1 MDFDVI
7 VVGGGLVGSAF
18 AAALQDS
25 GFDVALVE
33 AQPPQPPSTQDWDV
47 RVYAI
52 SPGNQAFLARL
63 GAWTRVPDT
72 RVAPVQGMDVR
83 GDGGGRLRFDALG
96 AGLPEL
102 AFILE
107 GGQLGHALW
116 RGLEQQS
123 NLTRLGGAR
132 PQALRF
138 EDAHATIAFS
148 DGRHLT
154 ARLIVGADGAR
165 SWVRAAAGIAA
176 EPRAYGQLGV
186 VANFETEKPHGHL
199 ARQWFRGDGIL
210 AFLPLPGNRIS
221 IVWSTPEPHARAL
234 LALGEAAF
242 CERVRAAGHDA
253 LGALSLLTPP
263 AGFPLRL
270 LRLSSL
276 VRPRLALIGD
286 AAHNVHPLAGQG
298 VNLGF
303 HDARCLAATLKAA
316 GHERDCGDYL
326 GLRRYDRARKEDI
339 LAMQLVTDGL
349 ERLFRMRH
357 PLVRW
362 GRNLGLDLTN
372 RQDWLKN
379 ALVRHALS

>member
-18 AAALQDS
+18 AAALEDS
-25 GFDVALVE
+25 AFHVALVE
-33 AQPPQPPSTQDWDV
+33 AKPPGPPSGQSWDA

-52 SPGNQAFLARL
+52 SPGNQAFLASL
-63 GAWTRVPDT
+63 GAWARIPDI
-72 RVAPVQGMDVR
+72 RVAPVHGMDVR

-96 AGLPEL
+96 AGLSEL

-107 GGQLGHALW
+107 SGQLGHALW
-116 RGLEQQS
+116 RGLDQQA
-123 NLTRLGGAR
+123 NLARFCGAS
-132 PQALRF
+132 PHALRF
-138 EDAHATIAFS
+138 EDTHARLELS
-148 DGRHLT
+148 DGRSLR

-165 SWVRAAAGIAA
+165 SWVRAAAGIEAD
-176 EPRAYGQLGV
+176 PREYGQLGV
-186 VANFETEKPHGHL
+186 VANFETAKPHGHL
-199 ARQWFRGDGIL
+199 ARQWFREDGIL
-210 AFLPLPGNRIS
+210 AFLPLPGNRVS

-234 LALGEAAF
+234 LALDEAAF
-242 CERVRAAGHDA
+242 CQRVREAGNDA
-253 LGALSLLTPP
+253 LGALTLLTPA

-270 LRLSSL
+270 LSLPSL

-316 GHERDCGDYL
+316 GPERDCGDHL

-349 ERLFRMRH
+349 EKLFRVRH
-357 PLVRW
+357 PLVKW
-362 GRNLGLDLTN
+362 GRNRGLDLTN